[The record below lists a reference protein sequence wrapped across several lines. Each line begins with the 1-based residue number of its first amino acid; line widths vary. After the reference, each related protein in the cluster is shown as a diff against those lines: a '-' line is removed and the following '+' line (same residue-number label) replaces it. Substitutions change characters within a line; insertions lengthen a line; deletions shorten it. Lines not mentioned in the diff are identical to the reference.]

1 MQVIREADFKKICD
15 QLGNKDPHLRAVM
28 DQYGY
33 PPFWKRS
40 AGFPTLIRIILEQQ
54 VSLQSAKAA
63 YEKLIE
69 LTGKNLTPGKLLELT
84 DKQLRACYFS
94 RQKALY
100 ARELAAAIVS
110 KKLILASLAKKPN
123 DEVRHELIAI
133 KGIGHWTI
141 DIYLMMGLQ
150 RADIFPVSDLAAIN
164 TFLKLKQLPKTTP
177 REEVIRL
184 GELWK
189 PYRSIATM
197 ILWHHYIRERNMII

>member
-1 MQVIREADFKKICD
+1 MELITVNNFRNICD
-15 QLGNKDPHLRAVM
+15 ELAGRDPHLQSII

-40 AGFPTLIRIILEQQ
+40 PGFPTLIRIILEQQ

-63 YEKLIE
+63 YDKLIE
-69 LTGKNLTPGKLLELT
+69 LTGKNLTAKKLLQLS

-94 RQKALY
+94 RQKTIY
-100 ARELAAAIVS
+100 ARELATAIVS
-110 KKLILASLAKKPN
+110 KKLVLAGLVKKSN
-123 DEVRHELIAI
+123 DEVRNELIAI

-141 DIYLMMGLQ
+141 DIYLLMGLQ
-150 RADIFPVSDLAAIN
+150 RADVFPVSDLAAIN
-164 TFLKLKQLPKTTP
+164 TFLKLKQLPKATP

-197 ILWHHYIRERNMII
+197 ILWHHYIKERKMNI